1 MLVAAEL
8 DALHPCI
15 RVFPLLFDPPLPP
28 RVLVLHVGAGQGP
41 TDFV

>member
-8 DALHPCI
+8 DTLHPCV
-15 RVFPLLFDPPLPP
+15 RVFPLYLTPLSS
-28 RVLVLHVGAGQGP
+28 RGLLLHVGAGQGP